1 MWPYVRISSASSTLP
16 PLPVRGPEDLPGVVE
31 QGDVGRGPADVL
43 DALGPWPMEGADLRL
58 GERAGGGEAQQ
69 RRRAEQVVEQLGGR
83 RATATSAR
91 ARRGRRAAARSAWRT
106 SLVVT
111 GSPRQEAA
119 SAANTSL
126 STNRRPALWRRK
138 RRRAALTMRAESATV
153 RRTNPVRNGTRR
165 SARSGRS
172 RSATALSMTADIRVS
187 PLTRAASVGVALVA
201 RARPAHVGDE
211 VGQHD
216 LLDAGLAERREHPL
230 DVAQEHPVRS
240 DDEDALVLQREAVG
254 VQQVRRAVEG
264 DDGLAGARTA
274 LDDEHTGLRRADDL
288 VLLGLDRGDDVAER
302 AGAAALEGGEQRRVA
317 RRAGSSGDEPVIVAD
332 AEVPAA
338 EQLVLDAEHVPAL
351 DREVPPPDE
360 AHRLAAGGA
369 VERLGDRCPPVDDD
383 RVGLLVGDGQAA
395 DVEALRRGRALGIA
409 VDPPEH
415 QCGVAE
421 VEVGQALDQGF
432 VEGVAFEAGL
442 ERAPEVGLVEVSEP
456 PC

>member
-1 MWPYVRISSASSTLP
+1 MCPYVRISSASSILP
-16 PLPVRGPEDLPGVVE
+16 ALAGAGPEDLPSVVE

-58 GERAGGGEAQQ
+58 GQRAGGGEVQQ
-69 RRRAEQVVEQLGGR
+69 SRRAEQVVEQLSGRERRPHPLEGGADVGQGAEGLAHVGGGDR
-83 RATATSAR
+83 LPPPGGGQRGEHFALDEPPPGVVAPEASPGCLDD
-91 ARRGRRAAARSAWRT
+91 ARRVGDGEADEPGAERHPEVGPERALAVGDGLVDDRRHPG
-106 SLVVT
+106 V
-111 GSPRQEAA
+111 
-119 SAANTSL
+119 
-126 STNRRPALWRRK
+126 
-138 RRRAALTMRAESATV
+138 
-153 RRTNPVRNGTRR
+153 
-165 SARSGRS
+165 
-172 RSATALSMTADIRVS
+172 
-187 PLTRAASVGVALVA
+187 PLDPGGELGVALVA

-216 LLDAGLAERREHPL
+216 LLDTGLAERREHPL

-240 DDEDALVLQREAVG
+240 DDEDALILQREAVG
-254 VQQVRRAVEG
+254 VQQICRAVEG

-274 LDDEHTGLRRADDL
+274 LDHEHTGLRRADDL

-302 AGAAALEGGEQRRVA
+302 PGAAALEGGEQGRVA
-317 RRAGSSGDEPVIVAD
+317 TQGRPLRHEPVIVAD

-338 EQLVLDAEHVPAL
+338 EQLVLDAEHLPSL

-360 AHRLAAGGA
+360 THRLAAGRA
-369 VERLGDRCPPVDDD
+369 VEGLGDRCPPVDDD
-383 RVGLLVGDGQAA
+383 RVGLLVGHGQAA

-442 ERAPEVGLVEVSEP
+442 ERAPEVGLVEISEP